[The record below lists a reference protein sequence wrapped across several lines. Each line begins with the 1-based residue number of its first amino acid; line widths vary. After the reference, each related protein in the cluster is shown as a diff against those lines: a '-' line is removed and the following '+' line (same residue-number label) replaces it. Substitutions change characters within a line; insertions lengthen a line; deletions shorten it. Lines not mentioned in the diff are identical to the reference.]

1 MLEAIPRTHP
11 LSVVTS
17 LLTQYHRTGEAIT
30 DAELANIKSKDA
42 ILLCA
47 GNGGTPREGISHEL
61 ANKVSAN
68 TRYEVSVNTR
78 YGVERVGAQ
87 AQVCRKRGEGV
98 HCRRHGNGRLR

>member
-1 MLEAIPRTHP
+1 M
-11 LSVVTS
+11 VTS

-30 DAELANIKSKDA
+30 DAELADIKSKDA

-61 ANKVSAN
+61 ANKVTAN

-87 AQVCRKRGEGV
+87 AQARRKKREGA
-98 HCRRHGNGRLR
+98 HYRRQGHGRLR